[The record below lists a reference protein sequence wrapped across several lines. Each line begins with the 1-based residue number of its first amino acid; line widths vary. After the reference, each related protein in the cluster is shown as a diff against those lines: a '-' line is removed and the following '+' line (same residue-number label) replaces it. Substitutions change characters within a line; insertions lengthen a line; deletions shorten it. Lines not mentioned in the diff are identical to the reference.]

1 MRRVVSRSAVK
12 GVFPLI
18 GLPIVAFWNAVL
30 ANQVMQAVRT
40 VTLGRMCITGVVD
53 SLLGVHQELARQIDA
68 GVDLQ
73 KAVELSRTKSFAMSN
88 PESSFDPLAMPDAL
102 KAASLRAVA
111 VAVVSARV
119 FHPNVEL
126 LMKHLMFRL
135 RVDPETIPD
144 LGDIETFTKVCLP
157 ALSRL
162 DSYTVLSFLAL
173 ALLLDGEVTTSEKIF
188 MKMAQASCGLAPNL
202 AGAAARHAVVAACC
216 YADRPLCAGFNRCAT
231 KFSNLTLQPEDVVF
245 CFYGACER

>member
-144 LGDIETFTKVCLP
+144 LGDIDTFTKVSLP